1 MTLGDIIFQYRTK
14 HGLSQR
20 KFAEI
25 SGLSNGYIS
34 ILEKNQ
40 TPRGDEP
47 VPTLD
52 TYRKVAAAL
61 SIDIDALIRM
71 VDGKVSLANTIP
83 DADNI
88 FPLPAMKEWPV
99 LGAVACGE
107 PIHRELERETVL
119 APADVKADF
128 VFRCDGDSMIG
139 AHIFEGDA
147 VFVKFGDVADGE
159 IGVVRVG
166 EEYTLKRIYRGND
179 YLELRSENPAYSPKI
194 IRGEQID
201 AEIVGKAVYF
211 LSRVI

>member
-1 MTLGDIIFQYRTK
+1 M
-14 HGLSQR
+14 
-20 KFAEI
+20 

-34 ILEKNQ
+34 MLEKNQ

-99 LGAVACGE
+99 LGATACGD
-107 PIHRELERETVL
+107 PIHKELEQETVL

-128 VFRCDGDSMIG
+128 VFRCVGDSMIN
-139 AHIFEGDA
+139 ARIFDGDT
-147 VFVKFGDVADGE
+147 VFVRFCDVNDGDIA
-159 IGVVRVG
+159 VVRIG
-166 EEYTLKRIYRGND
+166 DEYTLKRIYRGPD
-179 YLELRSENPAYSPKI
+179 YLELRAENPTYPARI

-211 LSRVI
+211 LSKVI